1 MVKLMAT
8 KTDEQRVQEFLLEWS
23 RRPLDLSFL
32 EPKLPEGYDSW
43 EDWEKYGEAFLPVSI
58 APPQMLTHEKNDA
71 NDPTD
76 Q

>member
-1 MVKLMAT
+1 MAT
-8 KTDEQRVQEFLLEWS
+8 KTAEQRVQEFLQEWS

-43 EDWEKYGEAFLPVSI
+43 EDWEKYGEAFLPVPS
-58 APPQMLTHEKNDA
+58 APLPQLLTHEKNDA
-71 NDPTD
+71 HDPAD